1 MKFYFVTKDGN
12 RRRMKMSEVREHMG
26 EYQIQEAK
34 AAKRADPNEEVSYM
48 TIGGYITVDF

>member
-1 MKFYFVTKDGN
+1 MKFYFVTKDGK

-34 AAKRADPNEEVSYM
+34 DAKRADPNEEVSYM
-48 TIGGYITVDF
+48 TIGGYIIVEF

>member
-12 RRRMKMSEVREHMG
+12 RRKMKMSEVREHMG

-34 AAKRADPNEEVSYM
+34 DAKRADPDEEVSYM
-48 TIGGYITVDF
+48 TIGGYIIVEF

>member
-12 RRRMKMSEVREHMG
+12 RRKMKMSEVREHMG

-48 TIGGYITVDF
+48 TVGGYIIVEL